1 MKKENNFLDL
11 MGEIDEKFVYE
22 ASLPWEKRKVNLK
35 FKLAKIAAAG
45 VVIAL
50 LIGGLGH
57 PHEIKAA
64 WEQITSWIQ
73 TALGIN
79 ENVESYIDSVGKTIT
94 KNGISITLDEIAADK
109 ENLWVTIS
117 DNINDSKEKETILL
131 TEVEINGKAA
141 QLDGTYALEKKEN
154 GTDGQVCHYRLE
166 DTTIKDNTADIKM
179 KVWLFDPT
187 EMDTADTEDTD
198 DYIFEFS
205 SNWEELEKNT
215 INVNVNKKI
224 KISPNQ
230 NLTISKMSL
239 NDLASTIYG
248 NLDNKEYI
256 FPTRQYQGIKI
267 YFDLPLLL
275 QSCGELLKSF
285 SLDLPTLEKNYC
297 GNHKTYINGAD
308 SELENIFQKLW
319 RLSEK
324 PSAFHLQIYT
334 LELLHRLLNMEIRPP
349 KTCGFYTETQ
359 VEIAK
364 RAAQILSNDLRQH
377 IPIRQIA
384 ERFSVSETSL
394 KNYFRGV
401 YGQNISTWLREIRMN
416 EAARLLSNTK
426 RPIAEISEQVGYS
439 NQGKFAAVF
448 KKQLG
453 LSPLEYRRFKN
464 LEKY

>member
-1 MKKENNFLDL
+1 MIAYNQLCFYAHIGILSPYSKEFFRSARYPLTGSFLACIIISAILRDERAKQLRNMIYNILENSDAVSGVTLKNSPNSSTLLLDRADGKGRMTFHTLFPGLTLAFIFVNAPVWPESDENSNLKPLLINYCVSGRSELLLDDGSYIYLKENDFCVS
-11 MGEIDEKFVYE
+11 E
-22 ASLPWEKRKVNLK
+22 
-35 FKLAKIAAAG
+35 
-45 VVIAL
+45 
-50 LIGGLGH
+50 
-57 PHEIKAA
+57 
-64 WEQITSWIQ
+64 Q
-73 TALGIN
+73 TA
-79 ENVESYIDSVGKTIT
+79 
-94 KNGISITLDEIAADK
+94 
-109 ENLWVTIS
+109 
-117 DNINDSKEKETILL
+117 
-131 TEVEINGKAA
+131 
-141 QLDGTYALEKKEN
+141 Q
-154 GTDGQVCHYRLE
+154 
-166 DTTIKDNTADIKM
+166 
-179 KVWLFDPT
+179 
-187 EMDTADTEDTD
+187 
-198 DYIFEFS
+198 
-205 SNWEELEKNT
+205 
-215 INVNVNKKI
+215 
-224 KISPNQ
+224 
-230 NLTISKMSL
+230 
-239 NDLASTIYG
+239 
-248 NLDNKEYI
+248 KEYI

-285 SLDLPTLEKNYC
+285 SLDLPTLEKSYC
-297 GNHKTYINGAD
+297 GNHKTYINEAD

-334 LELLHRLLNMEIRPP
+334 LELLHRLFNMEIRPP

-364 RAAQILSNDLRQH
+364 RAAQILSDDLCQH
-377 IPIRQIA
+377 IPVRQIA

-416 EAARLLSNTK
+416 EAARLLSDTK